1 MRQIILALVL
11 TLAVLVPI
19 TANAEIIDKIYAVV
33 NGELI
38 TYSELKN
45 AEIEMSRA
53 IQQQSP
59 GSTEEQLAAKIEEM
73 KKNLLNQLIEQK
85 LLLSLAKEKNYDV
98 DAEIE
103 MIIKDIKKQYNMK
116 SDDELKDAIRSQG
129 LDYNE
134 WLKQLKDSSMQHR
147 LIREEIGYKIKID
160 NAQIMDYYKSNTK
173 EFTNPMELAL
183 DCIYL
188 DKSKYIVPQ
197 ALSEKKQAIDAELGT
212 GNFEEVAKKYSQ
224 LQGAEN
230 NFFLGRF
237 KEGELDA
244 KLEEAAKTLKQGEHS
259 PWVETDSGWYIIL
272 LKERKDPEL
281 LEYKMVRND
290 IENLLMAREQE
301 VKIKE
306 YLEQVKKDSLIK
318 IYEEYK

>member
-1 MRQIILALVL
+1 MMQIILVLALM
-11 TLAVLVPI
+11 LAPI
-19 TANAEIIDKIYAVV
+19 TINAEVIDKIYAVV

-45 AEIEMSRA
+45 AEIEMSRV

-59 GSTEEQLAAKIEEM
+59 GSTEEQLTQKIAEM

-85 LLLSLAKEKNYDV
+85 LLLSLAKEKNYEV

-103 MIIKDIKKQYNMK
+103 MIIKDIKKQYNMN

-134 WLKQLKDSSMQHR
+134 WLKQLKDTSMQHR

-160 NAQIMDYYKSNTK
+160 NALIMDYYKSNIK
-173 EFTNPMELAL
+173 EFTKPMEMAL

-197 ALSEKKQAIDAELGT
+197 ALTEKIQAIDAELRND
-212 GNFEEVAKKYSQ
+212 NFEEVAKKYSQ

-237 KEGELDA
+237 KLGELDA

-259 PWVETDSGWYIIL
+259 PWVETETGWYIIQ
-272 LKERKDPEL
+272 LKERKDPEV
-281 LEYKMVRND
+281 LEYKMVRSD

-301 VKIKE
+301 TKVKE